1 MHQSI
6 TFSHKADNF
15 LLVIGGLTSPYHNE
29 ALNSVVCIDLSEISI
44 SNKSAED
51 ENENVWVTMASL
63 NRTRHSFGSLK
74 LGDGIQ
80 NSYVYVFGGI
90 QGRI

>member
-1 MHQSI
+1 M
-6 TFSHKADNF
+6 
-15 LLVIGGLTSPYHNE
+15 GGLTSPYHTE
-29 ALNSVVCIDLSEISI
+29 ALNSVVCIDLSES
-44 SNKSAED
+44 SLANKNAED
-51 ENENVWVTMASL
+51 QNENVWVTMASL

-80 NSYVYVFGGI
+80 NSFVYVFGGI